1 MCRGAKVNIKDILNK
16 YKTDGRVT
24 GLAEELN
31 KAKARVQLKG
41 LIGSQD
47 AFIAAVTYFLNHRD
61 MVFVL
66 PDREEANYLLA
77 DLENLTEKEI
87 LLFPS
92 SYRKSFDFTQTD
104 SANVLLRAEV
114 LNELNQATEYG
125 RLIIT
130 YPEALAEKVIDRN
143 ALEKNTLEISVNNKL
158 SIDFINEF
166 LIEYDFERTDFVYE
180 PGQFSIRGGIIDIFS
195 FSHEFPYRIEFFGDH
210 IESIRTFEIE
220 NQLSVEQVKSVTI
233 VPNVQAKFLTES
245 NISLLEF
252 IEANSILW
260 FKDVQFTLDII
271 KSGYK
276 KATELWKALAV
287 ADKEKNPEWLDPKF
301 SFTDE
306 RIFADQL
313 SDFQIVEFGK
323 QFFYEAS
330 RIISFDT
337 RPQPSFNKDFG
348 LLVHNLKENEKDKIA
363 NYILTDSAKQQER
376 LFAILADLD
385 KELKFT
391 PLNISI
397 REGFIDYEQK
407 IACYTDHQIF
417 DRYYKYKLRRGY
429 TKSQAITLKEL
440 RDLKTGDYITH
451 IDHGV
456 GKYGGLEKVEVNG
469 KTQEMIRL
477 IYADNDLLYVN
488 INSLNR
494 ISKYS
499 GKEGHAPKM
508 NKLGTDAWDKLKK
521 TTKKKVKDIARDL
534 IKLYAIRKAQEG
546 MAFSP
551 DTYLQNELEASF
563 IYEDT
568 PDQEKATADV
578 KKDME
583 SPHPMDRL
591 VCGDVG
597 FGKTEV
603 AIRAAFKAATD
614 GKQVAILVPTTI
626 LAMQHY
632 KTFNERLKDFPVRVD
647 YINRFKSSK
656 QVKDTLEALKEGKVD
671 IIIGTHKLVGKEVK
685 FKDLGLLIIDEEQK
699 FGVTVKEKLK
709 QFRANVDTLTL
720 TATPIPRTLHF
731 SLMGARDLSIIQ
743 TPPPNRQP
751 VTTELHVF
759 NEKLIKEAVE
769 FEIDREGQVFFIH
782 NRVADLM
789 QLGGLI
795 QKLVPKA
802 KIAIAH
808 GQLDGDKLE
817 DIMLDFI
824 DGKYDVLVATTI
836 IEAGLD
842 VPNANTMLIN
852 HAHMFGLSD
861 LHQMR
866 GRVGRSNKKAFCYLL
881 SPPLST
887 LTPEARKRLSAIEEF
902 SDLGSGFNVAMRD
915 LDIRGSG
922 NLLGAEQSGFIAE
935 IGFDMYHKILDEA
948 IQELKDEEFKNLF
961 QDEKPRPFVSFTQIE
976 TDMELL
982 IPDEY
987 VTNIQERYNLYTEL
1001 SKINNKTELQ
1011 AFAKKLEDR
1020 FGTLPAQVKDLLRTV
1035 ELQWLGKELGLE
1047 KISWK
1052 KGVLRGYF
1060 ISDKQSKYFETEVFG
1075 QVLLYAQ
1082 QNPRKVNLK
1091 EVKNTLRIAVEGI
1104 HTIDEAIFVL
1114 EEMQNPVV
1122 I

>member
-1 MCRGAKVNIKDILNK
+1 MNIRDILNN
-16 YKTDGRVT
+16 YKKDERITA
-24 GLAEELN
+24 LSEELN
-31 KAKARVQLKG
+31 KPKSRTHLKG

-47 AFIAAVTYFLNHRD
+47 AFVASANYFLNHRTS
-61 MVFVL
+61 VFVL
-66 PDREEANYLLA
+66 PDREEANYFFA
-77 DLENLTEKEI
+77 DLESLTEKNV

-114 LNELNQATEYG
+114 LNELNHTSEYG
-125 RLIIT
+125 HLIVT

-143 ALEKNTLEISVNNKL
+143 ALEKNTLEILVNNKL

-180 PGQFSIRGGIIDIFS
+180 PGQFSIRGGIVDIFS
-195 FSHEFPYRIEFFGDH
+195 FSNELPYRIEFFGDH
-210 IESIRTFEIE
+210 VESIRTFEIE
-220 NQLSVEQVKSVTI
+220 SQLSVDQVKTITI

-252 IEANSILW
+252 IDSDAIIW
-260 FKDVQFTLDII
+260 FKDVQFTTDIV
-271 KSGYK
+271 KKGYK
-276 KATELWKALAV
+276 KASELWKALSF

-301 SFTDE
+301 SFTDDKMLAE
-306 RIFADQL
+306 QL
-313 SDFQIVEFGK
+313 NDFPVIEFGK
-323 QFFYEAS
+323 QFLYLPTKT
-330 RIISFDT
+330 INFDSS
-337 RPQPSFNKDFG
+337 PQPSFNKDFG
-348 LLVHNLKENEKDKIA
+348 LLLHNLKENEKLGIA
-363 NYILTDSAKQQER
+363 NYILTDSVKQQER

-385 KELKFT
+385 KEIKFT
-391 PLNISI
+391 PLHISI
-397 REGFIDYEQK
+397 REGFVDFEQK
-407 IACYTDHQIF
+407 TACYTDHQIF

-429 TKSQAITLKEL
+429 TKSQSITLKEL
-440 RDLKTGDYITH
+440 RDLKPGDFITH

-469 KTQEMIRL
+469 KIQEMIRL

-499 GKEGHAPKM
+499 GKEGHTPKM
-508 NKLGTDAWDKLKK
+508 NKLGTEAWEKLKK

-632 KTFNERLKDFPVRVD
+632 KTFSERLKDFPVKID
-647 YINRFKSSK
+647 YINRFKTTK
-656 QVKDTLEALKEGKVD
+656 QVKTTLEALKTGEVN
-671 IIIGTHKLVGKEVK
+671 IIIGTHKLVGKDVK
-685 FKDLGLLIIDEEQK
+685 FKDLGLLVIDEEQK

-751 VTTELHVF
+751 VVTELHVF

-769 FEIDREGQVFFIH
+769 FELEREGQVFFIH
-782 NRVADLM
+782 NRVADLR

-808 GQLDGDKLE
+808 GQLEGDKLE

-866 GRVGRSNKKAFCYLL
+866 GRVGRSNKKAFCYLM

-887 LTPEARKRLSAIEEF
+887 LTSEARKRLSAIEEF

-948 IQELKDEEFKNLF
+948 IQELKDEEFKTLF
-961 QDEKPRPFVSFTQIE
+961 QDEKPRPFVSSTQIE

-1001 SKINNKTELQ
+1001 SKINNKTELN
-1011 AFAKKLEDR
+1011 AFSKKLEDR
-1020 FGTLPAQVKDLLRTV
+1020 FGALPNQVNDLLRTV
-1035 ELQWLGKELGLE
+1035 ELQWLGKEIGLE

-1060 ISDKQSKYFETEVFG
+1060 ITDKQSKYFETETFG
-1075 QVLLYAQ
+1075 QILLYAQ

-1104 HTIDEAIFVL
+1104 QTIDEAIFAL
-1114 EEMQNPVV
+1114 EQMYNPVV